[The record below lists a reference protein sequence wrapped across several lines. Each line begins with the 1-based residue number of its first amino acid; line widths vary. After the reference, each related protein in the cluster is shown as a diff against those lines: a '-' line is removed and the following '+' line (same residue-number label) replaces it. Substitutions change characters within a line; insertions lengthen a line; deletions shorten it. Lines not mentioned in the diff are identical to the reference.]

1 MNNYLFFVKGRG
13 NVGTLQNIVVICIW
27 ITIISLLLS
36 VLSFIFDNRICNLI
50 GNYFMGIFC
59 SSIVALITTIIQFC
73 RERNLRWK
81 EFNNIVFR
89 LTIALYKYSTC
100 DEKSTEDDIL
110 RNYDVLKD
118 CIDDFYDFGNTLY
131 WFNNRKEDLY
141 NVLMIKLTF
150 IVTVIFVNYEKSN
163 IRPLSFEEKK
173 CFYVAVKKMSLL
185 SNEYYIGMTN
195 VYEELRKDLCRNLKK
210 EYNKSKE
217 NE

>member
-1 MNNYLFFVKGRG
+1 MNNYLFFVRGRG

-36 VLSFIFDNRICNLI
+36 VLSFIFNNRICNLI

-73 RERNLRWK
+73 RERNHRWK

-131 WFNNRKEDLY
+131 WFNNIKENLY
-141 NVLMIKLTF
+141 NVMMIKLTF
-150 IVTVIFVNYEKSN
+150 IVTVIFLNYEK
-163 IRPLSFEEKK
+163 
-173 CFYVAVKKMSLL
+173 
-185 SNEYYIGMTN
+185 
-195 VYEELRKDLCRNLKK
+195 
-210 EYNKSKE
+210 
-217 NE
+217 